1 MLGAIGTS
9 EVLVIVIVVLLFFG
23 SKQLPD
29 IVRTLSKG
37 WRDLQRISR
46 QVKEEMN
53 DIIDNHDHLMG

>member
-46 QVKEEMN
+46 QVN
-53 DIIDNHDHLMG
+53 DIIGNHDHLMG